1 MSGRRLIRS
10 VSLATLLLSLSL
22 ICGFVAAGEHGWYE
36 DRDFVCLYVA
46 ARIVVTGGDPYDVR
60 QFRPTAEAIA
70 LTSPD
75 RAIHRC
81 GERLKYPPWVGL
93 ALAPFG
99 ALPLP
104 TAATLWASLAVLS
117 VVIGINWTWL
127 LVGRDRIPWPLVAV
141 LVVGTEPFVRTL
153 MEGQFGAFSFA
164 LTAAAA
170 LALRSGR
177 DFSGGV
183 ATAGL
188 VLKPST
194 SVGFVA
200 AILGLALLR
209 RRWRFLGAA
218 AAAGLAL
225 AGVSELIR
233 PGWLLDFARAATEIG
248 GSVTDR
254 ATIWNLTGSWTPAVA
269 IVALLLAAVVVLVG
283 RQRPNDADVLGLAVA
298 FSLVVSP
305 YAWSHDYVVLAVPWS
320 MTIAHARQLRPLLRR
335 TLMFSTILVA
345 APLLWIMAALIQVR
359 QDENLSVL
367 VPMLTALL
375 LAFAIRLASGAEH
388 GRRLGS

>member
-1 MSGRRLIRS
+1 M
-10 VSLATLLLSLSL
+10 
-22 ICGFVAAGEHGWYE
+22 
-36 DRDFVCLYVA
+36 CLYVA

-104 TAATLWASLAVLS
+104 AAATLWASLAVLS

-335 TLMFSTILVA
+335 TLMFCTILVA